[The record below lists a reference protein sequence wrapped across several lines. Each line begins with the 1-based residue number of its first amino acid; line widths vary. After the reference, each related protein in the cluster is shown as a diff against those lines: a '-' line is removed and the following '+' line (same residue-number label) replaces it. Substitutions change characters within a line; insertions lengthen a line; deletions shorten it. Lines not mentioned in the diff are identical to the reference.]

1 MTVAFDTL
9 RFSEKLIAG
18 GFEAP
23 QAKAIAEAFADA
35 TGQEL
40 ATKSDLA
47 LLKSDLR
54 EMESRLRYDLTL
66 RFGAMLATAVAVLA
80 AMKFFGH

>member
-9 RFSEKLIAG
+9 RFLEKLITG

-23 QAKAIAEAFADA
+23 QAKAIAEAFAEA

-54 EMESRLRYDLTL
+54 EMEARLTV
-66 RFGAMLATAVAVLA
+66 RFGAMIAAGIAVLV
-80 AMKFFGH
+80 AMLFFGY

>member
-18 GFEAP
+18 GFESL
-23 QAKAIAEAFADA
+23 QAKALAEAFADA

-40 ATKSDLA
+40 VTKSDL
-47 LLKSDLR
+47 K
-54 EMESRLRYDLTL
+54 EMEARLTL
-66 RFGAMLATAVAVLA
+66 RFGAMIAAGVAVLA